1 MGDKTHAV
9 HEAYSQEARLFMAL
23 WELKQLI
30 EPTSKLHRR
39 KQSLNMK

>member
-9 HEAYSQEARLFMAL
+9 HEAYSQETRLFMAL
-23 WELKQLI
+23 RELKQLI
-30 EPTSKLHRR
+30 EPTNKLHRR